1 MILVLRDRVAAMLK
15 QGASEKDVVAA
26 GLNADYP
33 STRLG
38 PNQFMRQLYQEL
50 ESAK

>member
-1 MILVLRDRVAAMLK
+1 MILALRDRVAAMVQ
-15 QGASEKDVVAA
+15 QGSSEKDVIAA

-38 PNQFMRQLYQEL
+38 PNQFMRVPYQEL
-50 ESAK
+50 KAAR